1 MNRLPRMKQIM
12 RMRTLA
18 LIVGTGLAAAACR
31 DSTSVTDLNNVSAEA
46 LASGLTRAS
55 VQLLAT
61 GLLNA
66 SRVELDNRYL
76 VFTESMARDFYRL
89 DNAENRYINEIVGR
103 FPADYSAF
111 TGGGAFTNFY
121 VTVRAGNTILNNLG
135 NVQGLSD
142 AEVSATRGMARTI
155 QALSLY
161 RALETRDSI
170 GIAVDVN
177 HDIDDPP
184 APFVCKPNALST
196 ISAMLDSAATDLAA
210 GGSAFPFT
218 MPAGFTLDGDF
229 DTPATFLQFNRGL
242 KGKVELYRALSHDKP
257 TGAAGFTAAI
267 AAINES
273 FVDPSADMDLGVY
286 YTFSTAA
293 GEVTNPLADANLYLN
308 PFVGDSIQPGDA
320 RAAKII
326 TVASKT
332 LNGVTSQYKS
342 TVTDPTGLSNPIAV
356 LKNAELLLLRAQA
369 EVGLGDLAA
378 ATADVNAVRTSDGGL
393 PALPVFTSTTEAIKA
408 ILYEKRYSLLGE
420 SAQRL
425 VDLRAYGYL
434 TPTGVATYGAVAGGP
449 GGPDDIFQTALPIP
463 KTQLDTRGVTSITL
477 ECP

>member
-1 MNRLPRMKQIM
+1 
-12 RMRTLA
+12 MRTLFLA
-18 LIVGTGLAAAACR
+18 LLICVGLGASACKET
-31 DSTSVTDLNNVSAEA
+31 TSVGDLNNVSAEA
-46 LASGLTRAS
+46 LASGLTRSS
-55 VQLLAT
+55 VQLLVT

-66 SRVELDNRYL
+66 SREEVDNRYL

-89 DNAENRYINEIVGR
+89 DNAENRYINEIVGK

-121 VTVRAGNTILNNLG
+121 VTNRAANTILNSIDKSE
-135 NVQGLSD
+135 GLT
-142 AEVSATRGMARTI
+142 AEEISGTKGVARTI
-155 QALSLY
+155 SALALY
-161 RALETRDSI
+161 RALETRDSL

-177 HDIDDPP
+177 HPIDDPP
-184 APFVCKPNALST
+184 APFVCKPSALAT

-210 GGSAFPFT
+210 AGSSFAFELPSGFT
-218 MPAGFTLDGDF
+218 MNGDF
-229 DTPATFLQFNRGL
+229 DTPATFLQFNRGI
-242 KGKVELYRALSHDKP
+242 KGKVELYRALSHEQP
-257 TGAAGFTAAI
+257 TGTAGFTASISALN
-267 AAINES
+267 AS
-273 FVDPSADMDLGVY
+273 FIDPAGDMNMGVY
-286 YTFSTAA
+286 NTFSTAA
-293 GEVTNPLADANLYLN
+293 GEDVNPLADANLYLN

-320 RAAKII
+320 RASKIL

-378 ATADVNAVRTSDGGL
+378 ATADVNAVRTADGALAPL
-393 PALPVFTSTTEAIKA
+393 PTFTTSTQAINA

-449 GGPDDIFQTALPIP
+449 GGPGDIFQTALPIP
-463 KTQLDTRGVTSITL
+463 KTQLDTRGVTAITL
-477 ECP
+477 ECK